1 MPWTTGAHSPGQK
14 MAQSEKPRITY
25 SLPPEVSVA
34 ASAEGAFTEHR
45 DDIFFA
51 AIETTRMPMLL
62 TDARKPDNP
71 IVFANRAFI
80 SMSGYSPEE
89 ILGHNCRFLQGPD
102 TDKSSVATIRHAIQD
117 QCELSIEI
125 LNYRKDGTTFW
136 NALYISPVYNQNKE
150 LVYFFASQLDVSR
163 RRDAEEALGQAQKME
178 ALGQLTG
185 GISHDFN
192 NLLQVMA
199 GHLDLLDARRRAGRI
214 DEAFLERATGSIRS
228 AVVKASTLTQQLLAF
243 SRKQRLE
250 GRTVNLNNLTEGIT
264 ELVRETL
271 GGGVTVVTELDP
283 QLGNCQLDSTQLE
296 VALLNVLVNARDA
309 MPDGGTITLKT
320 KNVQVDAEDTSAF
333 AGLPPGRYV
342 SLSISDTGTGIAPA
356 IISRVMDP
364 FFTTKEEGKGT
375 GLGLSMVYG
384 FAKQSG
390 GTVDIYSEL
399 GMGTTVRMYFPLTQ
413 TLMSRA
419 QLSRRATDRGGNE
432 TVLVVDDR
440 PEVASLSRDM
450 LEDLGYTVHIA
461 SSAREALEL
470 VCENEGRW
478 TPDLLFSDLIM
489 PGGMNG
495 FGLARELR
503 KRLPGIRVLL
513 TTGFAGSSDGKNSD
527 EGVEFEILKK
537 PYRLADLARRVRMVL
552 DGPAGTAA
560 I

>member
-1 MPWTTGAHSPGQK
+1 
-14 MAQSEKPRITY
+14 MAQSEKPPIKN

-34 ASAEGAFTEHR
+34 ASDDRSIAEHR

-51 AIETTRMPMLL
+51 AIETTRMPMLV
-62 TDARKPDNP
+62 TDPRKPDNP
-71 IVFANRAFI
+71 IVFANRAFL

-89 ILGHNCRFLQGPD
+89 IIGHNCRFLQGPE
-102 TDKSSVATIRHAIQD
+102 TDKSSVTSIREAIQD
-117 QCELSIEI
+117 RRELSIEI
-125 LNYRKDGTTFW
+125 LNYRKDGTSFW

-214 DEAFLERATGSIRS
+214 DDVSLERATNSIRS

-250 GRTVNLNNLTEGIT
+250 GRTVNLNKLTEGIT
-264 ELVRETL
+264 DLVRETL
-271 GGGVTVVTELDP
+271 GGGVQVVAELDP
-283 QLGNCQLDSTQLE
+283 GLGNCQLDSTQLE

-309 MPDGGTITLKT
+309 MPGGGTITLKT
-320 KNVQVDAEDTSAF
+320 QNVEIDAEDTSAF
-333 AGLPPGRYV
+333 AGLPPGHYV
-342 SLSISDTGTGIAPA
+342 SLSISDTGTGIPPA

-399 GMGTTVRMYFPLTQ
+399 GMGTTVRMYFPQTQ
-413 TLMSRA
+413 AVVGPA
-419 QLSRRATDRGGNE
+419 QVSRRATDRGGDE

-450 LEDLGYTVHIA
+450 LEDLGYTVHTA
-461 SSAREALEL
+461 SSARAALEL
-470 VCENEGRW
+470 VRENQGAW

-503 KRLPGIRVLL
+503 TRLPGIRVLL

-552 DGPAGTAA
+552 DSPVTAA
-560 I
+560 P

>member
-1 MPWTTGAHSPGQK
+1 MDGRCANFHIQ
-14 MAQSEKPRITY
+14 MAQSEKPRIKN

-34 ASAEGAFTEHR
+34 ASDDRAIAEHR

-51 AIETTRMPMLL
+51 AIETTRMPMLV
-62 TDARKPDNP
+62 TDPRKPDNP

-80 SMSGYSPEE
+80 SMSGYSSEE
-89 ILGHNCRFLQGPD
+89 IVGHNCRFLQGPD
-102 TDKSSVATIRHAIQD
+102 TDRSSITLIREAIQD
-117 QCELSIEI
+117 RREVSIEI
-125 LNYRKDGTTFW
+125 LNYRKDGTSFW

-214 DEAFLERATGSIRS
+214 DDVSLERATNSIRS

-250 GRTVNLNNLTEGIT
+250 GRTVNLNKLAEGIT
-264 ELVRETL
+264 DLVRETL
-271 GGGVTVVTELDP
+271 GGGVQVVTELDP
-283 QLGNCQLDSTQLE
+283 ELGNCQLDSTQLE

-309 MPDGGTITLKT
+309 MPEGGTITLKT
-320 KNVQVDAEDTSAF
+320 RNVEVDMEDSSAF
-333 AGLPPGRYV
+333 AGLPSGRYV
-342 SLSISDTGTGIAPA
+342 SLAISDTGTGIPPA

-413 TLMSRA
+413 AATSQA
-419 QLSRRATDRGGNE
+419 HTARRVTDRGGDE

-440 PEVASLSRDM
+440 PEVASLSREM
-450 LEDLGYTVHIA
+450 LEGLGYTVHTA
-461 SSAREALEL
+461 SSARDALDL
-470 VCENEGRW
+470 VRENRSLW

-495 FGLARELR
+495 FGLARELQT
-503 KRLPGIRVLL
+503 RLPAMRVLL

-552 DGPAGTAA
+552 DGPATAA
-560 I
+560 AV

>member
-1 MPWTTGAHSPGQK
+1 MHKPIPQ
-14 MAQSEKPRITY
+14 MAQSEKPRIKY

-34 ASAEGAFTEHR
+34 ASDDRAIAEHR

-51 AIETTRMPMLL
+51 AIETTRMPMLV

-80 SMSGYSPEE
+80 SMSGYLPDE
-89 ILGHNCRFLQGPD
+89 IIGHNCRFLQGPD
-102 TDKSSVATIRHAIQD
+102 TDKASVAAIREAIRD
-117 QCELSIEI
+117 RREVSIEI
-125 LNYRKDGTTFW
+125 LNYRRDGTSFW

-214 DEAFLERATGSIRS
+214 DDVSLERATNSIRS

-250 GRTVNLNNLTEGIT
+250 GRTVNLNKLTEGIT
-264 ELVRETL
+264 DLVRETL
-271 GGGVTVVTELDP
+271 GGGVNVQTELDP
-283 QLGNCQLDSTQLE
+283 GLGNCQLDSTQLE

-320 KNVQVDAEDTSAF
+320 QNVDIDPEDSSAF

-342 SLSISDTGTGIAPA
+342 SLSISDTGTGIPTA
-356 IISRVMDP
+356 IINRVMDP

-375 GLGLSMVYG
+375 GLGLSLVYG

-413 TLMSRA
+413 AVLTQA
-419 QLSRRATDRGGNE
+419 QAARRVTDRGGDE

-470 VCENEGRW
+470 VRENEGRW

-503 KRLPGIRVLL
+503 KRLPGVRVLL

-537 PYRLADLARRVRMVL
+537 PYRLADLARRVRLVL
-552 DGPAGTAA
+552 DGPAGAAA